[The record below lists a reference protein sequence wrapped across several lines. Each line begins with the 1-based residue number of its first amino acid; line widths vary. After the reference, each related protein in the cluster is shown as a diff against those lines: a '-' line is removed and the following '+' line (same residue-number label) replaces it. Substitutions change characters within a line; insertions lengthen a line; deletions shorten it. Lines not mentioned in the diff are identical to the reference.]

1 MGGYGGARMKVFL
14 DKKRL
19 QVNSFKD
26 YMGMYDGME
35 TPVVFET
42 IGDRWEVRWIRP
54 LGEGGLGVGPGVPCL
69 HEGICLFGGFGR
81 SAVPLSSFAS
91 NTPVGWTVFLP
102 CTLWLGSF

>member
-1 MGGYGGARMKVFL
+1 MKVFL

-26 YMGMYDGME
+26 YIGMYDGME
-35 TPVVFET
+35 TPVVFEK

-54 LGEGGLGVGPGVPCL
+54 LGWGGLRVHGGVPCL
-69 HEGICLFGGFGR
+69 REGICIFGGFAR

-91 NTPVGWTVFLP
+91 STRVEWTVFLP
-102 CTLWLGSF
+102 CILWLGSF